1 MPMTKAYLNSVVES
15 IEDYQI
21 RRVRWAAETLDRR
34 GESFDRWKVI
44 RMAGLRPDYSETV
57 ERAIE
62 QEVCLDEQYH
72 LRAAIWH
79 NL

>member
-1 MPMTKAYLNSVVES
+1 
-15 IEDYQI
+15 
-21 RRVRWAAETLDRR
+21 
-34 GESFDRWKVI
+34 
-44 RMAGLRPDYSETV
+44 MAGLRPDYSETV

-79 NL
+79 NDSCRS